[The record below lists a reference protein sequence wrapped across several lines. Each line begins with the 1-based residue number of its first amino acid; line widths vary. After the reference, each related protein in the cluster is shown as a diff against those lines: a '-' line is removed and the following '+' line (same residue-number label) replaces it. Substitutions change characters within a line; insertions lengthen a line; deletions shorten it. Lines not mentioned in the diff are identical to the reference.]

1 MPPIHLLIKPS
12 SGACNL
18 RCRYCFYHD
27 EMEKREQS
35 CYGFMTPET
44 QESMIRRALEYAE
57 GQCTFAY
64 QGGEPTLIGLDYFR
78 RAEEL
83 IQKYNR
89 KNLRIDRA
97 IQTNGF
103 ALDEEWARFFADNRY
118 LVGLSMDGTKET
130 HDRFRV
136 DAGGE
141 GTFRQVQRTAKMF
154 DRVGVEYNILTVVNT
169 QTAKKIQSI
178 YTFFKKNGFR
188 YLQFIPCL
196 DPLGEEPGQRDYSL
210 TPEAYGEFLC
220 RLFDLWY
227 KDLMN
232 GEEVSIRQF
241 DNYIQMLMGYP
252 PESCGMSGVCS
263 FQNVVESDGS
273 VYPCD
278 FYVLDEWKLGNL
290 NVNSFPELEEKRKE
304 LGFVEESRQIHPD
317 CQKCR
322 WLSICRGGCKRYR
335 EPRLETGELRKNG
348 FCRSYEMFF
357 AHAGGRMQNMA
368 RALLYRR

>member
-103 ALDEEWARFFADNRY
+103 ALDEEWARFFAHNRY

-154 DRVGVEYNILTVVNT
+154 DRVGVEYNILTVVNA

-322 WLSICRGGCKRYR
+322 CFSICRGGCKRYR
-335 EPRLETGELRKNG
+335 EPRLETGELRKNC

>member
-1 MPPIHLLIKPS
+1 
-12 SGACNL
+12 
-18 RCRYCFYHD
+18 
-27 EMEKREQS
+27 
-35 CYGFMTPET
+35 
-44 QESMIRRALEYAE
+44 
-57 GQCTFAY
+57 
-64 QGGEPTLIGLDYFR
+64 
-78 RAEEL
+78 
-83 IQKYNR
+83 
-89 KNLRIDRA
+89 
-97 IQTNGF
+97 
-103 ALDEEWARFFADNRY
+103 
-118 LVGLSMDGTKET
+118 
-130 HDRFRV
+130 
-136 DAGGE
+136 
-141 GTFRQVQRTAKMF
+141 
-154 DRVGVEYNILTVVNT
+154 TVVNA

-290 NVNSFPELEEKRKE
+290 NINSFPELEEKRK
-304 LGFVEESRQIHPD
+304 
-317 CQKCR
+317 
-322 WLSICRGGCKRYR
+322 
-335 EPRLETGELRKNG
+335 
-348 FCRSYEMFF
+348 
-357 AHAGGRMQNMA
+357 
-368 RALLYRR
+368 

>member
-78 RAEEL
+78 QAEEL

-141 GTFRQVQRTAKMF
+141 GTFRQVQHTAKMF
-154 DRVGVEYNILTVVNT
+154 DRIGVEYNILTVVNA

-335 EPRLETGELRKNG
+335 EPRLETGELRKNC

>member
-44 QESMIRRALEYAE
+44 QEAMIRRALEYAE

-141 GTFRQVQRTAKMF
+141 
-154 DRVGVEYNILTVVNT
+154 
-169 QTAKKIQSI
+169 
-178 YTFFKKNGFR
+178 
-188 YLQFIPCL
+188 
-196 DPLGEEPGQRDYSL
+196 
-210 TPEAYGEFLC
+210 
-220 RLFDLWY
+220 
-227 KDLMN
+227 
-232 GEEVSIRQF
+232 
-241 DNYIQMLMGYP
+241 
-252 PESCGMSGVCS
+252 
-263 FQNVVESDGS
+263 
-273 VYPCD
+273 
-278 FYVLDEWKLGNL
+278 
-290 NVNSFPELEEKRKE
+290 
-304 LGFVEESRQIHPD
+304 
-317 CQKCR
+317 
-322 WLSICRGGCKRYR
+322 
-335 EPRLETGELRKNG
+335 
-348 FCRSYEMFF
+348 
-357 AHAGGRMQNMA
+357 
-368 RALLYRR
+368 

>member
-44 QESMIRRALEYAE
+44 QEAMIRRALEYAE

-130 HDRFRV
+130 HDLFRV

-154 DRVGVEYNILTVVNT
+154 DRIGVEYNILTVVNA

-322 WLSICRGGCKRYR
+322 WFSICRGGCKRYR
-335 EPRLETGELRKNG
+335 EPRLETGELRKNC

-357 AHAGGRMQNMA
+357 AHAGGRMQEIA